1 MSNAKVP
8 WPIMRARI
16 QDKRDRINKEGD
28 MKSMGMNVEEKGP
41 TAIDKRK
48 KKKTLKASSSQ
59 QRKAKIKNVSSPQQR
74 KIKTMNVSSPRQRK
88 NKTIN
93 TTSSQ
98 QRKYTEEINE
108 QDSSLIP
115 LPPPPPPPPP
125 PLSSPTVSKEDNHIS
140 PSTKNNDD
148 ANDNNNNNSN
158 KRKINNKNLKIK
170 RKCSTRI
177 LYGHSPLPP
186 DTKKLPKTIDVN
198 IGRRLRRILLE
209 EINLPLRVRSQDKGR
224 DRIETWIVKNRVY
237 NSMLRKFLNFDNSA
251 CMRETE
257 DAKTSLN
264 KILKDHQIQYIKD
277 ALEERM
283 NYEILCN
290 ILFDLFKTPQLLNK
304 RFQSN
309 LTLIDT
315 QKTEVKE
322 LSFGDY
328 KNKLLSP
335 IWKKMSQS
343 IDRIIGTADEDFAKC
358 LQSIMDKAMTFD
370 RAVTD
375 LKKTMA
381 SISHIR
387 KSEIDPN
394 KQMNDNYQSVMIKQ
408 QQEIIQMQEQL
419 IKRQN
424 SIIQSSSADPNIQDV
439 HTE

>member
-1 MSNAKVP
+1 
-8 WPIMRARI
+8 
-16 QDKRDRINKEGD
+16 
-28 MKSMGMNVEEKGP
+28 
-41 TAIDKRK
+41 
-48 KKKTLKASSSQ
+48 
-59 QRKAKIKNVSSPQQR
+59 
-74 KIKTMNVSSPRQRK
+74 
-88 NKTIN
+88 
-93 TTSSQ
+93 
-98 QRKYTEEINE
+98 
-108 QDSSLIP
+108 
-115 LPPPPPPPPP
+115 
-125 PLSSPTVSKEDNHIS
+125 
-140 PSTKNNDD
+140 
-148 ANDNNNNNSN
+148 
-158 KRKINNKNLKIK
+158 
-170 RKCSTRI
+170 
-177 LYGHSPLPP
+177 
-186 DTKKLPKTIDVN
+186 
-198 IGRRLRRILLE
+198 
-209 EINLPLRVRSQDKGR
+209 
-224 DRIETWIVKNRVY
+224 
-237 NSMLRKFLNFDNSA
+237 MLRKFLNFDNSA

>member
-28 MKSMGMNVEEKGP
+28 MESMGMSVEEKGP

-48 KKKTLKASSSQ
+48 KRKTLNASSSQ
-59 QRKAKIKNVSSPQQR
+59 QRKAKIKNVPSPQQR
-74 KIKTMNVSSPRQRK
+74 KIKTVKVSSPRQRK

-93 TTSSQ
+93 KTSSQ
-98 QRKYTEEINE
+98 QQKCTEEINE
-108 QDSSLIP
+108 QDSSLTP
-115 LPPPPPPPPP
+115 LPPPPTIS
-125 PLSSPTVSKEDNHIS
+125 LPTVSKEDNHNS

-148 ANDNNNNNSN
+148 ASDNRNINSN
-158 KRKINNKNLKIK
+158 KRKINNKSVKVK

-186 DTKKLPKTIDVN
+186 DTKKLPRTINVD

-224 DRIETWIVKNRVY
+224 DRIEAWIVKNRVY

-277 ALEERM
+277 TLEERM

-290 ILFDLFKTPQLLNK
+290 LLFDLFKTPQLLNK

-328 KNKLLSP
+328 KNKLLTP

-358 LQSIMDKAMTFD
+358 LQSILDKAMTFD

-381 SISHIR
+381 SIPHIR
-387 KSEIDPN
+387 KSEIDPSNNNSN
-394 KQMNDNYQSVMIKQ
+394 KQTNDNYQSVMIK

>member
-1 MSNAKVP
+1 
-8 WPIMRARI
+8 
-16 QDKRDRINKEGD
+16 
-28 MKSMGMNVEEKGP
+28 
-41 TAIDKRK
+41 
-48 KKKTLKASSSQ
+48 
-59 QRKAKIKNVSSPQQR
+59 
-74 KIKTMNVSSPRQRK
+74 
-88 NKTIN
+88 
-93 TTSSQ
+93 
-98 QRKYTEEINE
+98 
-108 QDSSLIP
+108 
-115 LPPPPPPPPP
+115 
-125 PLSSPTVSKEDNHIS
+125 
-140 PSTKNNDD
+140 
-148 ANDNNNNNSN
+148 
-158 KRKINNKNLKIK
+158 
-170 RKCSTRI
+170 
-177 LYGHSPLPP
+177 
-186 DTKKLPKTIDVN
+186 
-198 IGRRLRRILLE
+198 
-209 EINLPLRVRSQDKGR
+209 
-224 DRIETWIVKNRVY
+224 
-237 NSMLRKFLNFDNSA
+237 
-251 CMRETE
+251 MRETE